1 MIEIFVTYLY
11 QPFLNLL
18 VLFYWLLGQ
27 TPIGFDMGFAVI
39 MLTLLVRFILLPLS
53 LASHRTEAERR
64 EISNKVKEVEAHYQ
78 HDPIAK
84 KKAIKR
90 VLRDKPR
97 IIISE
102 VSNFAIQTIIAL
114 TLWRVFAQGLVG
126 DDLHLLYDWMPTIEQ
141 PFNLTFIDRFDLT
154 HPDWILNIIQAL
166 LIFVIETIKVISA
179 PYYVSREEVIRV
191 QFILPVISFLFFAF
205 MPAGKKLFVITTLI
219 FSLILMFLRML
230 VRTYRKFTKSS
241 DLDAEIEIDES
252 EAESDPAIS

>member
-39 MLTLLVRFILLPLS
+39 MLTLLVRIILLPLS

-64 EISNKVKEVEAHYQ
+64 EISQKVKEVEAHYQ
-78 HDPIAK
+78 HDPVAQ

-102 VSNFAIQTIIAL
+102 VSNFLIQTIIAL

-126 DDLHLLYDWMPTIEQ
+126 DDLHLIYAWMPEIQQ
-141 PFNLTFIDRFDLT
+141 PYNLSFLNRFDLT
-154 HPDWILNIIQAL
+154 HPDWILNVIQAL
-166 LIFVIETIKVISA
+166 LIFIIETIKVIGA
-179 PYYVSREEVIRV
+179 PYYVSRQEVIRV

-219 FSLILMFLRML
+219 FSLLLMFLRML
-230 VRTYRKFTKSS
+230 VQTYRKFFKYS
-241 DLDAEIEIDES
+241 EPEDEL
-252 EAESDPAIS
+252 EAEETTADTDPAVS